1 MIALTDNPASP
12 LACTAHQVFYVD
24 AVSASV
30 LRSMTAFTS
39 PVQALV
45 ARVAQVSDQHVRASL
60 QQEERML
67 REFGAYL
74 TDRRD

>member
-39 PVQALV
+39 PVALV
-45 ARVAQVSDQHVRASL
+45 AEVAQVSDQHVRASL